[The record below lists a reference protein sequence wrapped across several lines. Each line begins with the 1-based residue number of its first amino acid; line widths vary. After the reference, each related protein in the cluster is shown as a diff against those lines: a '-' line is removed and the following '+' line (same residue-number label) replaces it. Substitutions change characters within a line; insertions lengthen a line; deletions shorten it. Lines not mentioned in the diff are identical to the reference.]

1 MIKDSKGFIWVGT
14 IDGLNRYDGYQFHVY
29 HTNYLDT
36 ASLSENFITSLHE
49 SAGGDIWVGTRNGI
63 NLYNPST
70 DNFRRFQYSPDRK
83 ETIPDNY
90 IRDIFEDATGQLW
103 VATFKGIARYDEDD
117 QCFRRI
123 SPEKGIN
130 SAQEAS
136 AFGATEGGFWVEL
149 GSVLYR
155 YKNGCFEHFANL
167 AIPESA
173 SDLYEDKT
181 GKLWI
186 GTPKGIFRFDPN
198 DKSLTFCHSGR
209 SWDIYPMD
217 GKIWFNLY
225 LQGIHEWSP
234 QQQAIVPVKTY
245 LGGKEIAGDVKAFFK
260 DENGI
265 IWTTYHGLYKQDPYE
280 DRFQCIRP
288 EQGNSNSLI
297 DQFVSGIAEDNDGN
311 WVVASSNK
319 GISFYD
325 QNLQQWKNYKTHARF
340 NNELVGKRVFL
351 LRLFGDQAFL
361 LSQHALHSFDI
372 RTGLFRTY
380 DSPGEHRHAN
390 ASILQLDTSR
400 YLVSSDRLM
409 LFDQPT
415 GIFKDLTPKTAGAA
429 NPGYR
434 LCRDTDNKI
443 WAVSANA
450 LFTFDP
456 EHEEFRT
463 YAQIKMPFTS
473 PSSALISFHC
483 DSSGRLWMGRNTGL
497 LVFDPESRELRH
509 FSTLD
514 GLPNNSINSILT
526 DSKDRLWL
534 GTNNGLSCFDPATE
548 TFRNYDRHDGL
559 QDEIFLPNSAFE
571 APDGRLFFG
580 GVNGFNIFHPDS
592 VVRENPNPPRV
603 LITDLKIFN
612 QSVQPGPDGVL
623 SKPVMDTREI
633 ELSYQHTVVSFELL
647 ALGYSQPEKNQYAYM
662 MEGVDPDWNYVG
674 TRHTASYSGLPRG
687 KDLTLKV
694 KAVNHDGVWSETPTT
709 LKIYVNPPFW
719 ETTWFEVLLLMLLI
733 GMLLVYYRWRM
744 RNIKLRNRWLEEEV
758 KKQTAEIQD
767 QAESLSQVNQ
777 ELQQQSQIIREQMAQ
792 LDQLNKAQSRFFTG
806 LSHEFR
812 TPLTLL
818 VGYLQELNAPDRPKD
833 LGLITNRMQQS
844 AKQLLGLINQLMDAA
859 KMDSGFYKLQA
870 AQGDL
875 QNEVRKIF
883 QSFQVMADQKG
894 LNYTLDDTGLSEKP
908 CWFDHDVLCKVL
920 NNLLSNAIKYTEQG
934 SVRLEARTTVY
945 PDGGSWVRLKL
956 TDTGI
961 GISKKQLPFIF
972 DRFYQAEEPMSP
984 HKAGTGI
991 GLSLVKQLIDLH
1003 KGQIKVE
1010 SHKGQGSRFTV
1021 SIPVSEAMFTNE
1033 ELFDHAKPAQL
1044 PSLSNNQSDTPPNST
1059 LPQAV
1064 SSSDKEAPL
1073 VLVVEDNMEIRAFV
1087 SRQLR
1092 PHYNIVEA
1100 ADGAEGW
1107 EKTLEHIP
1115 DIIISD
1121 VIMPNLNGFGLC
1133 DRVKTDQRSSHIPV
1147 VLLTALSE
1155 QEKKLQG
1162 LQHGADAYLSK
1173 PFNQQ
1178 ELQLI
1183 MANLLRHR
1191 NTLQEW
1197 FLKKYNPGHLP
1208 EGLAPIDQEFI
1219 SRLNTHIEE
1228 HLNDEELGV
1237 AQLIKI
1243 LSVSRTQLF
1252 RKLKS
1257 ITGMSATEYIR
1268 DYRLKKA
1275 YLLLSE
1281 GDKTVSEIIHTT
1293 GFNSRSYFYESFKKK
1308 YGASPSELIDSKNH

>member
-36 ASLSENFITSLHE
+36 TSLSENFITSLHE

-63 NLYNPST
+63 NLYNPAT
-70 DNFRRFQYSPDRK
+70 DGFRRFQYSDTHR
-83 ETIPDNY
+83 ESIPDNY
-90 IRDIFEDATGQLW
+90 IRDIFEDEAGQLW
-103 VATFKGIARYDEDD
+103 VATFKGIARYDKAS
-117 QCFRRI
+117 QSFRRV
-123 SPEKGIN
+123 SLGEGID

-136 AFGATEGGFWVEL
+136 AFGATEGGFWIEL

-155 YKNGCFEHFANL
+155 YKNGRFEHFADL

-173 SDLYEDKT
+173 SDLYEDEA

-186 GTPKGIFRFDPN
+186 GTPKGIFRFNPA
-198 DKSLTFCHSGR
+198 DKSLTRYHNGR
-209 SWDIYPMD
+209 TWDIYPME
-217 GKIWFNLY
+217 GKVWFNLY

-234 QQQAIVPVKTY
+234 QQQAIIPVKTY
-245 LGGKEIAGDVKAFFK
+245 LGGKEISGDIKAFFK

-265 IWTTYHGLYKQDPYE
+265 TWTTYHGLYKQDPYE

-297 DQFVSGIAEDNDGN
+297 DQFVSGIAEDEDGN
-311 WVVASSNK
+311 WVAASSNK

-325 QNLQQWKNYKTHARF
+325 RRLQQWKNYKTHASF
-340 NNELVGKRVFL
+340 DNELVGQRVFM

-361 LSQHALHSFDI
+361 ISQHALHSFDT
-372 RTGLFRTY
+372 RTGALKTY
-380 DSPGEHRHAN
+380 DSPDEHRHAN
-390 ASILQLDTSR
+390 ASILQLDANR
-400 YLVSSDRLM
+400 YLVSGNRLM

-415 GIFKDLTPKTAGAA
+415 GTFKDLTPEITAPD

-434 LCRDTDNKI
+434 LCRDANNRI
-443 WAVSANA
+443 WAVSSKA
-450 LFTFDP
+450 LFIFNP
-456 EHEEFRT
+456 QRQAFRT
-463 YAQIKMPFTS
+463 YAQIEMPFTS
-473 PSSALISFHC
+473 PGSALISFHC
-483 DSSGRLWMGRNTGL
+483 DSKGRLWMGRNTGL
-497 LVFDPESRELRH
+497 LVFDPENRALRH

-514 GLPNNSINSILT
+514 GLPNNNINSILT
-526 DSKDRLWL
+526 DRKERLWM
-534 GTNNGLSCFDPATE
+534 GTNNGLSCFDPDTE

-559 QDEIFLPNSAFE
+559 QDEIFLPNAAFE

-592 VVRENPNPPRV
+592 IVRENPNPPRV

-623 SKPVMDTREI
+623 SKPIMDTREI

-687 KDLTLKV
+687 KELTFKV
-694 KAVNHDGVWSETPTT
+694 KAANHDGVWSETPAT
-709 LKIYVNPPFW
+709 LKIYVTPPFW
-719 ETTWFEVLLLMLLI
+719 ETAWFKVLLLALLV

-767 QAESLSQVNQ
+767 QTASLSQANH
-777 ELQQQSQIIREQMAQ
+777 ELQQQAQIIREQMAQ

-818 VGYLQELNAPDRPKD
+818 VGYLEELNAPNRLKD
-833 LGLITNRMQQS
+833 LNLITNRMQQS

-875 QNEVRKIF
+875 KNEVRKIF
-883 QSFQVMADQKG
+883 QSFQVMAGQKG
-894 LNYTLDDTGLSEKP
+894 LDYTLEDTGLSDKP

-934 SVRLEARTTVY
+934 AVHLEARTTEH
-945 PDGGSWVRLKL
+945 PDGGKWVRLEL

-961 GISKKQLPFIF
+961 GISKDQLPFIF

-984 HKAGTGI
+984 RKAGTGI
-991 GLSLVKQLIDLH
+991 GLSLVRQLIDLH
-1003 KGQIKVE
+1003 KGQIEVE
-1010 SHKGQGSRFTV
+1010 SHKNKGSRFTV
-1021 SIPVSEAMFTNE
+1021 SLPVSEAMFNDE
-1033 ELFDHAKPAQL
+1033 ELSAHSEVAKQL
-1044 PSLSNNQSDTPPNST
+1044 SLSNNQSDTPPNST

-1073 VLVVEDNMEIRAFV
+1073 VLIVEDNMEIRAFL

-1100 ADGAEGW
+1100 ANGADGW

-1121 VIMPNLNGFGLC
+1121 VIMPKLNGFELC
-1133 DRVKTDQRSSHIPV
+1133 DRVKTDQRSSHIPL

-1183 MANLLRHR
+1183 LSNFLRHR

-1197 FLKKYNPGHLP
+1197 FLKKYAPGHLP

-1219 SRLNTHIEE
+1219 NRLNEYIEA
-1228 HLNDEELGV
+1228 HLDDEALGV
-1237 AQLIKI
+1237 AQLIQ
-1243 LSVSRTQLF
+1243 LLGVSRTQLF

-1275 YLLLSE
+1275 YLLLQE
-1281 GDKTVSEIIHTT
+1281 GHQNVSEIIYAT
-1293 GFNSRSYFYESFKKK
+1293 GFNSRSHFYESFRKK
-1308 YGASPSELIDSKNH
+1308 YGASPSELIDPKNH

>member
-63 NLYNPST
+63 NLYDPAT
-70 DNFRRFQYSPDRK
+70 DGFRRFQHSATHK
-83 ETIPDNY
+83 ATLPDNY
-90 IRDIFEDATGQLW
+90 IRDIFEDGAGQLW
-103 VATFKGIARYDEDD
+103 VATFKGIARYDKAC

-123 SPEKGIN
+123 SLGEGID
-130 SAQEAS
+130 SAQEVS
-136 AFGATEGGFWVEL
+136 AFGATEGGFWIEL
-149 GSVLYR
+149 GKVLYR
-155 YKNGCFEHFANL
+155 YQNGSFEQFADL
-167 AIPESA
+167 SIPESA
-173 SDLYEDKT
+173 SDLYEDET

-186 GTPKGIFRFDPN
+186 GTPKGIYRLDPT
-198 DKSLTFCHSGR
+198 DKSLTPYHNGR

-217 GKIWFNLY
+217 NKVWFNLY
-225 LQGIHEWSP
+225 MRGIHEWSP
-234 QQQAIVPVKTY
+234 EEQAIIPVKTY
-245 LGGKEIAGDVKAFFK
+245 LGGKEISGDIKAFFK

-280 DRFQCIRP
+280 GRFQCIRP

-297 DQFVSGIAEDNDGN
+297 DQFVSGIAEDEEGN

-325 QNLQQWKNYKTHARF
+325 RGLQQWKNHKTHASF
-340 NNELVGKRVFL
+340 DNELVGKRVFM

-361 LSQHALHSFDI
+361 LSQHALHTFNI
-372 RTGLFRTY
+372 RTGAFSIY
-380 DSPGEHRHAN
+380 DSPDEHRHAN
-390 ASILQLDTSR
+390 ASILQLDADR
-400 YLVSSDRLM
+400 YLVSGDRLM
-409 LFDQPT
+409 LFDRST
-415 GIFKDLTPKTAGAA
+415 GIFKNLTPRITATD

-434 LCRDTDNKI
+434 LCRDVNDKI
-443 WAVSANA
+443 WAVSSKA
-450 LFTFDP
+450 LFTFNP
-456 EHEEFRT
+456 EHQEFRT
-463 YAQIKMPFTS
+463 YAKIEMPFTS
-473 PSSALISFHC
+473 PGSALISFHC
-483 DSSGRLWMGRNTGL
+483 DSKGRLWMGRNTGL
-497 LVFDPESRELRH
+497 LVFYPESRELRH
-509 FSTLD
+509 FSTTD

-526 DSKDRLWL
+526 DRQERLWL
-534 GTNNGLSCFDPATE
+534 GTNNGLSCFDPDTE

-571 APDGRLFFG
+571 AADGRLFFG
-580 GVNGFNIFHPDS
+580 GVNGFNVFHPDS
-592 VVRENPNPPRV
+592 IVKENPNPPQV

-633 ELSYQHTVVSFELL
+633 ELSYKHTVVSFELL

-674 TRHTASYSGLPRG
+674 TRHTASYSSLPRG
-687 KDLTLKV
+687 KELTFKV
-694 KAVNHDGVWSETPTT
+694 KAANHDGVWSKTPAT

-719 ETTWFEVLLLMLLI
+719 ETAWFKVLLLVLLI

-758 KKQTAEIQD
+758 KKQTAEIKD
-767 QAESLSQVNQ
+767 QAESLSQANQ

-818 VGYLQELNAPDRPKD
+818 MGYLEELSAPNRLKD
-833 LGLITNRMQQS
+833 LNLITSRMQQS

-875 QNEVRKIF
+875 KNEVRKIF
-883 QSFQVMADQKG
+883 LSFQVMAGQKG
-894 LNYTLDDTGLSEKP
+894 LDYTLDDTGLSDKP

-934 SVRLEARTTVY
+934 AVHLEARTTEH
-945 PDGGSWVRLKL
+945 PDGNTWVHLEL

-961 GISKKQLPFIF
+961 GISKDQLPFIF

-984 HKAGTGI
+984 RKAGTGI
-991 GLSLVKQLIDLH
+991 GLSLVRQLIDLH
-1003 KGQIKVE
+1003 KGQIEVE
-1010 SHKGQGSRFTV
+1010 SHKDKGSRFTV
-1021 SIPVSEAMFTNE
+1021 SLPLSEGKFTDEELSGHSEAT
-1033 ELFDHAKPAQL
+1033 KQL
-1044 PSLSNNQSDTPPNST
+1044 SQSNNQSDTLTNST

-1073 VLVVEDNMEIRAFV
+1073 VLIVEDNMEIRAFI

-1100 ADGAEGW
+1100 ANGAEGW
-1107 EKTLEHIP
+1107 EKILEHIP

-1121 VIMPNLNGFGLC
+1121 VIMPKLNGFELC
-1133 DRVKTDQRSSHIPV
+1133 DRVKTDQRSSHIPL
-1147 VLLTALSE
+1147 VLLTALPE

-1162 LQHGADAYLSK
+1162 LKHGADAYLSK

-1183 MANLLRHR
+1183 LANLLRHR

-1293 GFNSRSYFYESFKKK
+1293 GFNSRSHFYESFRKK
-1308 YGASPSELIDSKNH
+1308 YGASPSELIDPKNQ